1 MNHQPLTK
9 KEMLQCWVALIL
21 TAGEFTAAI
30 FLVFHEG
37 HLLAIYLAVTYA
49 MRETAGGKHYHHIV
63 VSLIDRMKRGKN
75 V

>member
-49 MRETAGGKHYHHIV
+49 MRETAGGRHYHHIV
-63 VSLIDRMKRGKN
+63 VGLIDRLKKHS
-75 V
+75 

>member
-1 MNHQPLTK
+1 MLHPPMTK
-9 KEMLQCWVALIL
+9 KEIFQCWVALIL

-49 MRETAGGKHYHHIV
+49 VRETAGGKHYHHIV
-63 VSLIDRMKRGKN
+63 VGLIDKLRRPNG
-75 V
+75 